1 MDHLQLLAYAE
12 REEAREARQRRGH
25 AYGRAA
31 SEVDTTVTT
40 QEAVAGV
47 LASTAKLSPK
57 HNR

>member
-12 REEAREARQRRGH
+12 REEAREAKGMRT
-25 AYGRAA
+25 AA

-40 QEAVAGV
+40 QEVVAGV